1 MSRTVFTPLLIAAG
15 VVGIPVVL
23 GVAQCARQ
31 PEQSNEETPPT
42 VNTETSYP
50 NNHFL
55 PGAGYYHAPYHAWF
69 PLPFNHH
76 DSARGWFRGGSWR
89 GSAQPDATELRPG
102 AKPVGTS
109 GLVGTQSFSNLATS
123 RPTPEAVIRANA
135 GAKAKAGTVI
145 RGGFGHSSRPSIS

>member
-1 MSRTVFTPLLIAAG
+1 MSRTVFTPLLVAAG
-15 VVGIPVVL
+15 VVGIPLVL
-23 GVAQCARQ
+23 GVAQCGRQ
-31 PEQSNEETPPT
+31 PKQSNEETPPT

-89 GSAQPDATELRPG
+89 GAAQPDASELQPG
-102 AKPVGTS
+102 ARPVGTS
-109 GLVGTQSFSNLATS
+109 GLAGTPGFSNLAAS
-123 RPTPEAVIRANA
+123 RPTPEAVNRANA
-135 GAKAKAGTVI
+135 GAKAKAGAVS
-145 RGGFGHSSRPSIS
+145 RGGFGQSSRPSFS